1 MLIQMP
7 RGSSDQPG
15 SNSAEARNTFEAALR
30 RDLASAPVVS
40 YDAAV
45 GGIAKRIADI
55 AIVVLSAPVWAP
67 LMGIAACVGKLRH
80 GAPVFYADE
89 RVGYGGRVFLRYNL
103 RMSTPKATVE
113 QVFAGD
119 EIDQSKAWRVIE
131 VQAEDRRAKWV
142 HALERLPQL
151 LNVMRGEMSIVG
163 PRPLSRDQLDVLKS
177 AKRHYLSARPGIV
190 GVSAILDGHEDK
202 SAQYKA
208 YAISW
213 SFMTDAVV
221 FWDALR
227 SLRNRGELWQPG
239 MARPKAEGQR
249 AVVVRR
255 RSAS

>member
-45 GGIAKRIADI
+45 GGWLKRLVDVAV
-55 AIVVLSAPVWAP
+55 VVLTAPLWAPV
-67 LMGIAACVGKLRH
+67 MGVAALVAKLRH
-80 GAPVFYADE
+80 GAPVFHHDE
-89 RVGYGGRVFLRYNL
+89 RIGYGGGVYRRFKLRL
-103 RMSTPKATVE
+103 DPPSATVE
-113 QVFAGD
+113 QVFPGD
-119 EIDQSKAWRVIE
+119 ESDQSKAWRVIE

-151 LNVMRGEMSIVG
+151 FNVLRGEMSIVG
-163 PRPLSRDQLDVLKS
+163 PSPLSREQLEQLKS
-177 AKRHYLSARPGIV
+177 PKRHYLSARPGIV
-190 GVSAILDGHEDK
+190 GVAAILDGHEDK

-213 SFMTDAVV
+213 SLMTDVLI

-227 SLRNRGELWQPG
+227 SLRNRGELWRPTP
-239 MARPKAEGQR
+239 AKPKAEAQR
-249 AVVVRR
+249 AVIVRK
-255 RSAS
+255 RSSS